1 MFGMPVALTYFGA
14 FTNVSCFRSLST
26 RALAC
31 DEEGEKPR
39 AGRILLLVGISMA
52 VVERQ
57 TLEVV
62 VGDGRG
68 FSRRVQ

>member
-1 MFGMPVALTYFGA
+1 M
-14 FTNVSCFRSLST
+14 RH
-26 RALAC
+26 
-31 DEEGEKPR
+31 EEGEKPR
-39 AGRILLLVGISMA
+39 AGRILLLVGTGMA
-52 VVERQ
+52 VVEGL